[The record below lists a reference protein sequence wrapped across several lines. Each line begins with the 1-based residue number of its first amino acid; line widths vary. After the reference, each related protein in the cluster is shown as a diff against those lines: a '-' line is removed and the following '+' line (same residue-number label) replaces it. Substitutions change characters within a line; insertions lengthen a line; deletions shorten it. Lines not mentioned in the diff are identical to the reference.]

1 MAKTRV
7 SFSISDTELEK
18 TLSELMTKRVQD
30 FCEDSI
36 KNTVDKAFDDK
47 FAEAISEQAE
57 KRLQN
62 RYKDYS
68 LDALIKAE
76 VQKVVRSNVMGVWG
90 DISEEL
96 QKTIDDAVHKA
107 LDDGRYEAFIEYAI
121 KEEFGKFVQRIVTQ
135 TYTEKE

>member
-62 RYKDYS
+62 SYKDYS